1 MNFAAPIWLVALPA
15 IAGLAFLDLRSRF
28 GAALQHWPLITRL
41 WASASGF
48 RPAPADSH
56 LPRRIALWLGL
67 ALCAFALARPR
78 WGSNEIKIFGQ
89 AREVLIALDLSR
101 SMTAKDVPP
110 SRLERAKVLVSALLG
125 SLRGERVG
133 LIVFA
138 GTAFLQS
145 PLSPDYEILREFLP
159 GLDPAYLPQ
168 AGTDYDQLLQT
179 ALDAFGEGAEADR
192 FLVVLSDGES
202 HTESWRRH
210 LQSLK
215 ARNVRAITL
224 GVGTAKGS
232 LIPLPDE
239 GFLKDER
246 GAAVLSKLNSS
257 TLEELA
263 GSTGGAYRDASG
275 WVDIAA
281 LIQATVAQGAR
292 GNFEDKVQRL
302 YIERFQWFLA
312 PGLLLLL
319 LSLWREFPSVPRIR
333 PTPRQASAPAEARL
347 TPPPQIRRPRG
358 RTALAL
364 FLLIASLS
372 THGHRTIAQTA
383 PPPQPAQS
391 APPAPPDAA
400 SRLKEILR
408 ATSGKTA
415 PPASDFAGIARAT
428 VDTAID
434 PAAFKDE
441 PATRRPTILD
451 GIDAVDAG
459 QRIDPKAAPWDEL
472 RQQLKSLLEEKPQQ
486 QQDQQ
491 KQDQEQDKQEQDKGS
506 GSRQDQQSQ
515 NEKSDNP
522 QQQQQQSAKDKQQSD
537 GNQQQQGDQ
546 TQQDAQPKDK
556 PNDPS
561 QSLSGLTNK
570 ADQAQQPEPDP
581 SKTQRVGG
589 QPTESDLEAKE
600 NPELAE
606 ALRRYERARDL
617 DSPARLAYI
626 LDQMDGKHE
635 EQPKKGKDW

>member
-1 MNFAAPIWLVALPA
+1 MNFATPLWLIALPA
-15 IAGLAFLDLRSRF
+15 LAALAFFDLRRRAD
-28 GAALQHWPLITRL
+28 AAQQQWPLITRL
-41 WASASGF
+41 WASVSGL
-48 RPAPADSH
+48 RPAPGDSH
-56 LPRRIALWLGL
+56 LPRRLALWAGL

-78 WGSNEIKIFGQ
+78 WGANEIKIFGQ

-125 SLRGERVG
+125 ALRGERVG

-168 AGTDYDQLLQT
+168 GGTDYDQLLLT
-179 ALDAFGEGAEADR
+179 ALDAFGEDSDADR

-202 HTESWRRH
+202 HTDAWRRH
-210 LQSLK
+210 VADLK

-232 LIPLPDE
+232 LIPAPDD

-246 GAAVLSKLNSS
+246 GAAVLSKLNSA

-263 GSTGGAYRDASG
+263 LATGGTYRDASG

-281 LIQATVAQGAR
+281 LIEATVAQGTR
-292 GNFEDKVQRL
+292 GNFEDQVQRL

-312 PGLLLLL
+312 PGVFLLL
-319 LSLWREFPSVPRIR
+319 LSLWREFPSVPRVR
-333 PTPRQASAPAEARL
+333 APQRSTTTRTEARL
-347 TPPPQIRRPRG
+347 APPPPIRRPRHQ
-358 RTALAL
+358 TSASHLAL
-364 FLLIASLS
+364 FLLLFIPPSA
-372 THGHRTIAQTA
+372 HRATAQEQPQLA
-383 PPPQPAQS
+383 PPS
-391 APPAPPDAA
+391 AS
-400 SRLKEILR
+400 SRLKDLLR
-408 ATSGKTA
+408 TVSPKPA

-428 VDTAID
+428 IDTAID
-434 PAAFKDE
+434 PTAFTDDPSARKG
-441 PATRRPTILD
+441 TILD

-472 RQQLKSLLEEKPQQ
+472 RQQLRDLLEEKPQEQ
-486 QQDQQ
+486 QEQQ
-491 KQDQEQDKQEQDKGS
+491 KKDDQKDQKKQEQDKGS
-506 GSRQDQQSQ
+506 GSRQDQ
-515 NEKSDNP
+515 KSDNQKSDDAQQD
-522 QQQQQQSAKDKQQSD
+522 QQQKSSSDKQPSD
-537 GNQQQQGDQ
+537 GEQKQQDGQSP
-546 TQQDAQPKDK
+546 QDAQPKDK
-556 PNDPS
+556 PDDPS

-570 ADQAQQPEPDP
+570 SEQAQQPEAQPG
-581 SKTQRVGG
+581 KTQRVGG

>member
-1 MNFAAPIWLVALPA
+1 MSFATPLWLIALPA
-15 IAGLAFLDLRSRF
+15 IAALAFFDLRRRAN
-28 GAALQHWPLITRL
+28 AAQLHWPLITRL
-41 WASASGF
+41 WASVSGL
-48 RPAPADSH
+48 RPAPGDSH
-56 LPRRIALWLGL
+56 LPRRIALWAGL
-67 ALCAFALARPR
+67 AICTFALARPR
-78 WGSNEIKIFGQ
+78 WGSSEIKIFGQ

-125 SLRGERVG
+125 ALRGERVG

-168 AGTDYDQLLQT
+168 GGTDYDRLLQT
-179 ALDAFGEGAEADR
+179 ALDAFGEGTDADR

-210 LQSLK
+210 IQNLK
-215 ARNVRAITL
+215 TRNIRAITL

-232 LIPLPDE
+232 LIPTADG

-263 GSTGGAYRDASG
+263 RSTGGAYRDASG
-275 WVDIAA
+275 WVDIAT
-281 LIQATVAQGAR
+281 LIEATVAQGTR
-292 GNFEDKVQRL
+292 GDYEDQVQRL

-312 PGLLLLL
+312 PGVLLLL

-333 PTPRQASAPAEARL
+333 APRRGTTAPVEARL
-347 TPPPQIRRPRG
+347 TAPPQISRAHRQPQ
-358 RTALAL
+358 AIP
-364 FLLIASLS
+364 LLLLLPLLCLGPSI
-372 THGHRTIAQTA
+372 HRAAA
-383 PPPQPAQS
+383 PEL
-391 APPAPPDAA
+391 PPAPADA
-400 SRLKEILR
+400 STKLKDLLR
-408 ATSGKTA
+408 SVPLKPG
-415 PPASDFAGIARAT
+415 PPASDFASIARAT
-428 VDTAID
+428 IDAAID
-434 PAAFKDE
+434 PTALKDDRD
-441 PATRRPTILD
+441 ARRNVIFD

-459 QRIDPKAAPWDEL
+459 QRIEPKAAPWDEL
-472 RQQLKSLLEEKPQQ
+472 REQLHQLLEEHPQQQKDQ
-486 QQDQQ
+486 QQDQNQQ
-491 KQDQEQDKQEQDKGS
+491 KDKQQQEQGS
-506 GSRQDQQSQ
+506 GSRQNQESENQKSENAQQKQ
-515 NEKSDNP
+515 E
-522 QQQQQQSAKDKQQSD
+522 QQQNSPSDKQPSD
-537 GNQQQQGDQ
+537 GKDSP
-546 TQQDAQPKDK
+546 QDAQQQDGQRRDK
-556 PNDPS
+556 PADPS

-570 ADQAQQPEPDP
+570 SEQAQQPEPKP
-581 SKTQRVGG
+581 GTTQRVGG
-589 QPTESDLEAKE
+589 QPTESDREAKE

-606 ALRRYERARDL
+606 AFRRYERARDL